1 MKRAK
6 GKKPA
11 KRRTELFNGCTEFE
25 VSVYK
30 CIMKI
35 PSGQTRTYA
44 WVAGKIGNPKAV
56 RAVAQAL
63 HRNPW
68 PLIIPCHR
76 VVASGGKTGGY
87 AFGVGLK
94 RTLLLLEKEGAL

>member
-1 MKRAK
+1 VKIAR

-11 KRRTELFNGCTEFE
+11 KRRAGLFDGCTEFE

-30 CIMKI
+30 CVMKI

-44 WVAGKIGNPKAV
+44 WVAGRIGNPKAV

-94 RTLLLLEKEGAL
+94 RMLLLLEKEGAL

>member
-1 MKRAK
+1 M
-6 GKKPA
+6 
-11 KRRTELFNGCTEFE
+11 RRKEELFDGCTEFE
-25 VSVYK
+25 ISVYK

-35 PSGQTRTYA
+35 PSGQTRTYT
-44 WVAGKIGNPKAV
+44 WVAGKIGNPRAV

-87 AFGVGLK
+87 AFGAGLK
-94 RTLLLLEKEGAL
+94 KMLLLLEKEGVI

>member
-1 MKRAK
+1 MKRKLKKVSGAK
-6 GKKPA
+6 KSP
-11 KRRTELFNGCTEFE
+11 LFDGCTAFE
-25 VSVYK
+25 ISVYE

-35 PSGQTRTYA
+35 PYGETRSYS
-44 WVAGKIGNPKAV
+44 WVAERIGKPKAT

-76 VVASGGKTGGY
+76 VVASDGKLGGY
-87 AFGVGLK
+87 AYGAKLK
-94 RTLLLLEKEGAL
+94 RLLLLLEKK